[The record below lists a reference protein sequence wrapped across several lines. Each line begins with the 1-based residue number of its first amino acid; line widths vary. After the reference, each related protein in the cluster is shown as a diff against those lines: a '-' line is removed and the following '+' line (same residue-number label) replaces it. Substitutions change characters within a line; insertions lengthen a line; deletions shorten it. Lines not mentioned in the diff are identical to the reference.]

1 MTNCCFK
8 FILLS
13 VLVLLTINVVIA
25 IFKNLAMLKFK
36 MDTTIAPTLNL
47 SFGWSNAKT
56 PIPKNKNTNVSAEY
70 AIVSYEIFN
79 TFLEPSDMFYAAY
92 IFKNIPFVKIATIP
106 DKPSPSAM
114 R

>member
-1 MTNCCFK
+1 M
-8 FILLS
+8 
-13 VLVLLTINVVIA
+13 NVVTP
-25 IFKNLAMLKFK
+25 IFKNLAKLKFII
-36 MDTTIAPTLNL
+36 DTTIAPALNL

-79 TFLEPSDMFYAAY
+79 TFLDPSDIFYAAY
-92 IFKNIPFVKIATIP
+92 MFKNIPFVKMATIP
-106 DKPSPSAM
+106 DNPNPSAI